1 MGWVVVVGVVLIGLI
16 FQMSKSKGS
25 TTPAISAN
33 PATPSVEE
41 SRQRLAAMVDH
52 NKRRAAILPDD
63 EARELAEALRVD
75 AETYW
80 SHAFN
85 TARQAGK
92 DERFCTHLGLFSTA
106 CAILTG
112 EQHPPKSLNGGLNL
126 ETVPFESLQTD
137 EARSAFIEYCV
148 AKVMPAQADW
158 SALNTALLKF
168 GDEVF
173 AKSKSQPN
181 PDGYIFEMIYRETLD
196 WQKFLAEAISV
207 QLKSRNQ

>member
-1 MGWVVVVGVVLIGLI
+1 MGWIVVVGVVVIGLI
-16 FQMSKSKGS
+16 FLMSKGKGS

-33 PATPSVEE
+33 SATPSVEE
-41 SRQRLAAMVDH
+41 SRQQLAAMVDH

-75 AETYW
+75 ADTFW

-85 TARQAGK
+85 AAMADGK
-92 DERFCTHLGLFSTA
+92 DQRFATHLGLFSTA

-112 EQHPPKSLNGGLNL
+112 EQHPPTSLNGGLDL
-126 ETVPFESLQTD
+126 ETVPFKSLQAD

-158 SALNTALLKF
+158 AVLNTALLKY

-173 AKSKSQPN
+173 AESKSQAD

-196 WQKFLAEAISV
+196 WQKFLSEAISV
-207 QLKSRNQ
+207 REKSSNQ